1 MHAIL
6 LALTL
11 HLAPAEPPATAGS
24 YLYRATLLQAAPGR
38 LVEVLSM
45 VKAGWPSGREAGDEP
60 PIAMRHS
67 QGDRWDLLLLFP
79 MGSWAEYDAP
89 GRAARRA
96 TARAAASAELSRL
109 ADATAW
115 TEDVFVLG
123 PPLPSV
129 RAALGNAGFFH
140 VEMFEALPG
149 KRADLRKQREMEND
163 YSRRMG
169 LPENLIFVR
178 DSGAAWDLFTV
189 GGYRDLKQYAEGSDL
204 PETKADE
211 AARAAGFDGAK
222 GIGPYLRTLIAL
234 HHDTLAVAV
243 R

>member
-1 MHAIL
+1 MGRWADYE
-6 LALTL
+6 
-11 HLAPAEPPATAGS
+11 APDRAG
-24 YLYRATLLQAAPGR
+24 
-38 LVEVLSM
+38 
-45 VKAGWPSGREAGDEP
+45 
-60 PIAMRHS
+60 
-67 QGDRWDLLLLFP
+67 
-79 MGSWAEYDAP
+79 
-89 GRAARRA
+89 RRA
-96 TARAAASAELSRL
+96 KARAAAAADLARL

-115 TEDVFVLG
+115 TEDVFVFG
-123 PPLPSV
+123 PPLPAV
-129 RAALGNAGFFH
+129 RAALGPAGFFH
-140 VEMFEALPG
+140 IEMFEALPG
-149 KRADLRKQREMEND
+149 KRAGLLKQREMEND

-189 GGYRDLKQYAEGSDL
+189 GGYRDLKHYAEGSDL
-204 PETKADE
+204 PEGKSDE